1 MYQPGCES
9 ICIEISAATLTRLLA
24 DGHVGAAELRCLDGA
39 SRNCLR
45 RLCLQS
51 CVRCGRC
58 GRARECTMHGVSP
71 CAQRSRSRESL
82 S

>member
-9 ICIEISAATLTRLLA
+9 ICIEISVATLTRLLA
-24 DGHVGAAELRCLDGA
+24 DGHVGASELRCLDGA

-45 RLCLQS
+45 HLCLQS
-51 CVRCGRC
+51 CVRCDRTEAC
-58 GRARECTMHGVSP
+58 AMHGVSP
-71 CAQRSRSRESL
+71 CAQGSRSRESL